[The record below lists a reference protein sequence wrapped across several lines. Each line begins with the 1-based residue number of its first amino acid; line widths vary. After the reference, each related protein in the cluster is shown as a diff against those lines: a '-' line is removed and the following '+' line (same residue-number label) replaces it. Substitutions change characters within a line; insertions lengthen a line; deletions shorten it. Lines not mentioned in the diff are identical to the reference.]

1 MLKSVSR
8 PLYPSMKK
16 QARERFERFERAQL
30 RYRIAFA
37 LAAQDHARKMMNVL
51 QNSKEIG
58 TQTATGRRDLENQKD

>member
-16 QARERFERFERAQL
+16 QARERFERAQL

-37 LAAQDHARKMMNVL
+37 LAAQDHARKMMNVH